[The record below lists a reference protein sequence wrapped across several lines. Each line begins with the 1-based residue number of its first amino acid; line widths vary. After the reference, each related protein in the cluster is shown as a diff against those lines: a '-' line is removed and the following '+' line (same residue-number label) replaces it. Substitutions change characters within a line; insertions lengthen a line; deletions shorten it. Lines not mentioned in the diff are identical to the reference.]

1 MVMADVV
8 LKYRGAAWIPGVP
21 ARDLTVDDLEALKE
35 MDDAAAAVHAE
46 RVKALPKGAEQ
57 PDAPPRRDRR
67 WLQKSGLYEPVDS
80 PAKKE

>member
-8 LKYRGAAWIPGVP
+8 LKYIGTGFIPDVP
-21 ARDLTVDDLEALKE
+21 ARDLTTDDLGALSE
-35 MDDAAAAVHAE
+35 VDHAAAAAHAE
-46 RVKALPKGAEQ
+46 LVKALPKGAEQ